1 MYQKSLF
8 VFPFDSTYIQPV
20 DLYEIE
26 LGLLVLF
33 SFKHALFFF
42 PFSSI
47 SGIFGVLGV
56 AFEVGHLG

>member
-1 MYQKSLF
+1 M
-8 VFPFDSTYIQPV
+8 FPFDSTYIQPV
-20 DLYEIE
+20 NLYEIE

-42 PFSSI
+42 LFSSV
-47 SGIFGVLGV
+47 SGIFGVSGV